1 MNGIHNELN
10 GGGEN
15 MALKDEVQHLHCPTF
30 FWQLDFFARER
41 LVLPSDVNKLMLSSL
56 LR

>member
-30 FWQLDFFARER
+30 FWQLDFFARDR